1 MKSLRASLATASL
14 LLLSA
19 STLSAQAT
27 RIACKDGSQPK
38 VGHFTCWGHGGVVS
52 VPGKKARPTE
62 KKSTA
67 KKPAAK
73 AASKATITQ
82 AGKPVG
88 AKKKKAAAMARPRK
102 PTKASAK

>member
-1 MKSLRASLATASL
+1 MKTLRVSLATASL

-27 RIACKDGSQPK
+27 RIACKDGSPPK

-52 VPGKKARPTE
+52 TAAKKAKAAE
-62 KKSTA
+62 KKPAA

-73 AASKATITQ
+73 AASKATVTQ
-82 AGKPVG
+82 AGKAVG
-88 AKKKKAAAMARPRK
+88 AKKKKAAAKARARK
-102 PTKASAK
+102 STKASAK

>member
-1 MKSLRASLATASL
+1 MKSLRVSLATASV

-19 STLSAQAT
+19 STLSAQAA

-52 VPGKKARPTE
+52 APLKKAKAVE
-62 KKSTA
+62 

-73 AASKATITQ
+73 KPVAKAT
-82 AGKPVG
+82 
-88 AKKKKAAAMARPRK
+88 KKKKADAKAHSPRAVK
-102 PTKASAK
+102 HGTR

>member
-1 MKSLRASLATASL
+1 MKSLRASLTLAGL

-19 STLSAQAT
+19 TTLRAQAT

-52 VPGKKARPTE
+52 APLKKAKAAE
-62 KKSTA
+62 

-73 AASKATITQ
+73 ASSKAVVKQ
-82 AGKPVG
+82 AGTPT
-88 AKKKKAAAMARPRK
+88 ARKKKKAAVKAHPRRT
-102 PTKASAK
+102 TKTSAK